1 MTLVRSEVA
10 WRFFDVAVAG
20 VRRLSPSFVRLT
32 FTGPDLDEFADRGLD
47 QRFKLVLPVPGRRY
61 ADLPRDPDWYARWRA
76 LPEERRNPVRT
87 YTVRAVRPTHREVDV
102 DVVLHRPAGP
112 ASAFAE
118 AARVGDEVVLLGPS
132 TRFDGDHGGLEFRTP
147 PAGAP
152 LLLAG
157 DETAVPAAAV
167 VLSQLPAGTRGEAVL
182 EVPEAGDRLDL
193 EAPPGIRVTWLP
205 RTGSVP
211 GSLLVP
217 AVVDAAGRLGLGGR
231 PTGHEDHPG
240 RATDDEDPFWEVPGE
255 APVDA
260 PGYAWLAGESSAIT
274 TLRRHLVR
282 DRGVDRRS
290 VAFMGYW
297 RRRPAS

>member
-1 MTLVRSEVA
+1 MTRVRSETA

-20 VRRLSPSFVRLT
+20 VRRLGPSFVRLT
-32 FTGPDLDEFADRGLD
+32 LTGSDLDELADRGLD
-47 QRFKLVLPVPGRRY
+47 QRFKLVLPLPGRGY
-61 ADLPRDPDWYARWRA
+61 ADLPRDPDWYDRWRA

-87 YTVRAVRPTHREVDV
+87 YTVRAVRPSRREVDV

-118 AARVGDEVVLLGPS
+118 RAQVGDPLVLLGPNA
-132 TRFDGDHGGLEFRTP
+132 RFDGDHGGLEFRVP
-147 PAGAP
+147 PPGAP

-157 DETAVPAAAV
+157 DETAVPAVAV
-167 VLSQLPAGTRGEAVL
+167 VLSQLPAGARGEAVL
-182 EVPEAGDRLDL
+182 EVPAAGDRLDL
-193 EAPPGIRVTWLP
+193 EVPHGIRVTWLP
-205 RTGSVP
+205 RAGAVP

-217 AVVDAAGRLGLGGR
+217 TVVEAAGRLGLGGQ
-231 PTGHEDHPG
+231 PTGREDEPERVADG
-240 RATDDEDPFWEVPGE
+240 EDPFWEVPGD
-255 APVDA
+255 APAEV

-297 RRRPAS
+297 RR